1 MTPTRV
7 AMVRHSTLLLVALA
21 ACYPA
26 TTRPDMVPVP
36 GADQVEIDLMVPE
49 ATRALAVALDGDS
62 IPVSRTEPD
71 DGWLETPWFDIATMR
86 PTRHRAVGLG
96 VVKVRAFVD
105 PGRPDHSVLHVETV
119 YRPLLDPSEPERN
132 LERQVP
138 TGHPVAA
145 RVKAVL
151 DSLAKEY
158 GDTAIP

>member
-1 MTPTRV
+1 M
-7 AMVRHSTLLLVALA
+7 LLALAA

-26 TTRPDMVPVP
+26 TTRPDLLPIPGSERVEIELPVP
-36 GADQVEIDLMVPE
+36 A

-62 IPVSRTEPD
+62 IPVARTEPD
-71 DGWLETPWFDIATMR
+71 DGWLETGWFDIATMR
-86 PTRHRAVGLG
+86 PTTRRAVGLD

-105 PGRPDHSVLHVETV
+105 PGRPDHSVLQVETV
-119 YRPLLDPSEPERN
+119 YRPLLDPSTPERE

-151 DSLAKEY
+151 DSLARVY
-158 GDTAIP
+158 GDPTRP